1 MVGDEKVV
9 VTHKPFGPR
18 QAPASSQAAIAQL
31 GERQTED
38 LKVPSSILGLGIFML
53 VGTLTSTFVRTE
65 PAVFPRFMLL
75 RNISVYCMPRNVHLW
90 QDELVRFTLIS

>member
-38 LKVPSSILGLGIFML
+38 LKVPSSILGLILRISLGTS
-53 VGTLTSTFVRTE
+53 VGRIDFGFVRTCGLSRLILRVSFLYVE
-65 PAVFPRFMLL
+65 DVICGVAILRFGV
-75 RNISVYCMPRNVHLW
+75 N
-90 QDELVRFTLIS
+90 

>member
-38 LKVPSSILGLGIFML
+38 LKVPSSILGLGTS
-53 VGTLTSTFVRTE
+53 VGRIDFGFVRTCGLSRLILRVSFLYVE
-65 PAVFPRFMLL
+65 DVICGVAILRFGV
-75 RNISVYCMPRNVHLW
+75 N
-90 QDELVRFTLIS
+90 